1 MARNNPLMMFAKQ
14 VAADMASGGP
24 GQGVAMAM
32 AALDRIPDAA
42 EQLLGLIVAES
53 GSMNPDGELIEALAL
68 MLGQALESLRFATES
83 GHRDA
88 ATRLDGL
95 RAALVALVGRDA
107 IDVDSLMLVVRQFTV
122 AGIDPGNALRNAMVE
137 RMGALA
143 DPEEL
148 AGDPLE
154 PLALLATEVEDE
166 FTLFA
171 LIREMTGAL
180 PDEHRTMLAAAAFA
194 PGAAPLPGLD
204 RLREAALGLL
214 FDPAE
219 PVRRESTALL
229 GAAAE
234 RGELSGTTLRR
245 MIALRNWVPAAERAA
260 LDDAI
265 RKARLKGV
273 AIAPLA
279 AADVREVFATG
290 WDGAGA
296 QSLFFVVKE
305 GRRFALAALLLKQ
318 GFGLRDAW
326 VQHGGTKRDADGLL
340 NEVEEQVGLVRTTM
354 DYAVEAAAFA
364 LGVNAVSGV
373 LPPFG
378 LIDAAETAGL
388 ANLQPETVAVETLVE
403 TLCADLPSGPEADS
417 LAFDASA
424 TWRQRHPFIQSWFES
439 GDEVDELLGRKR
451 IAKGK
456 ATDLVLDQVLEG
468 RRRLWA
474 ERIAWT
480 AATLRQPAPTGRK
493 SKAGLPGAADWADF
507 ALVARALLAGT
518 PLRDLPVM
526 VAVARASVEHFA

>member
-1 MARNNPLMMFAKQ
+1 MARSNPLMMFAKQ
-14 VAADMASGGP
+14 VAAEMASGGP

-53 GSMNPDGELIEALAL
+53 GVMNPDGELIEALAL
-68 MLGQALESLRFATES
+68 LLGQALESLRFATES
-83 GHRDA
+83 GHGEA

-95 RAALVALVGRDA
+95 RAALVALVGRNA

-122 AGIDPGNALRNAMVE
+122 AGVDPGNELRSAMVE

-143 DPEEL
+143 DSDDL

-214 FDPAE
+214 FDSAE
-219 PVRRESTALL
+219 PVRRESAALL

-234 RGELSGTTLRR
+234 RGELSGITLRR
-245 MIALRNWVPAAERAA
+245 MIALRNWVPAGERAA

-273 AIAPLA
+273 AIAPLPS
-279 AADVREVFATG
+279 ADVREVFATG

-318 GFGLRDAW
+318 GFGVRDAW

-340 NEVEEQVGLVRTTM
+340 GEVEEQVGLVRTTM
-354 DYAVEAAAFA
+354 EYAAEAAAFA
-364 LGVNAVSGV
+364 LGINAASGV

-388 ANLQPETVAVETLVE
+388 ANLQPETVAVEALVE
-403 TLCADLPSGPEADS
+403 TLCADLPSGPEAES
-417 LAFDASA
+417 LAFAASA
-424 TWRQRHPFIQSWFES
+424 TWRQRHPFTQSWFES
-439 GDEVDELLGRKR
+439 GDEVGELLGRKR
-451 IAKGK
+451 LAKGK
-456 ATDLVLDQVLEG
+456 AADLILDQCLEG

-480 AATLRQPAPTGRK
+480 AAALRQPQQAGRK
-493 SKAGLPGAADWADF
+493 TKAGLPGAADWADF

-518 PLRDLPVM
+518 PLRALPVM